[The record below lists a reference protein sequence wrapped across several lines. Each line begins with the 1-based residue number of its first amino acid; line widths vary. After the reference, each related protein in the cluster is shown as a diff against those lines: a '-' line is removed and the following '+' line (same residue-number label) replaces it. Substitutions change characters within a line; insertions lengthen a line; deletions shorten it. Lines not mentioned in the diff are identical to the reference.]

1 LEWGRKVCHIFSP
14 RRKIVLFFLAGHL
27 HAGVSERLYSYFA
40 DSDKWE
46 AFPDTK
52 RALDQIK
59 SAGLKLGAISNFDE
73 RLGTMIR
80 ACDYYKR

>member
-1 LEWGRKVCHIFSP
+1 MFS
-14 RRKIVLFFLAGHL
+14 VLDIKSFRFSVAGNL
-27 HAGVSERLYSYFA
+27 HAAVGERLYSYFA

-59 SAGLKLGAISNFDE
+59 STGLKLGAISNFDE
-73 RLGTMIR
+73 RLGTMIH
-80 ACDYYKR
+80 ACDYKQ